1 MNLIISLMGNERTN
15 LLSEKFINYK
25 KKNISLLDNIIINF
39 SFCSK
44 IYIICNKKR
53 YQNNSISFKK
63 NKKINLIFSKKT
75 NNQIE
80 SLLNLKNKIN
90 RDEKVLILN
99 YDATFDFNLRKINKK
114 VDGSIYSIKQS
125 ELKRN
130 FNPKDTF
137 IEKNN

>member
-63 NKKINLIFSKKT
+63 QKNKFNFFKNT
-75 NNQIE
+75 NNQI
-80 SLLNLKNKIN
+80 NL
-90 RDEKVLILN
+90 
-99 YDATFDFNLRKINKK
+99 Y
-114 VDGSIYSIKQS
+114 
-125 ELKRN
+125 
-130 FNPKDTF
+130 
-137 IEKNN
+137 